1 MGRSYRCTDTS
12 QVAAIKQVRVAILAQ
27 GDDETGRFCT
37 GHIHQQWTG
46 ATEIGVAHI
55 GDCQFVGAQ

>member
-27 GDDETGRFCT
+27 GDDKTGGCCT

-55 GDCQFVGAQ
+55 E